1 MFVSYKPTGAVA
13 RANRYAKAAVAT
25 VVAVATAAANAALD
39 TAVATELATAKTD
52 ILEIGAIVF
61 GIAVA
66 IVLYKWF
73 KRAL

>member
-1 MFVSYKPTGAVA
+1 MNKLATRSLVSRHAG
-13 RANRYAKAAVAT
+13 YAKAAVAA
-25 VVAVATAAANAALD
+25 VVLVASAAANAALD
-39 TAVATELATAKTD
+39 AAVQTTLDGAKAD
-52 ILEIGAIVF
+52 VIAIGAIVF

>member
-1 MFVSYKPTGAVA
+1 MFNKIKLMVLSVLAMLFGLMQSAH
-13 RANRYAKAAVAT
+13 
-25 VVAVATAAANAALD
+25 AALD
-39 TAVATELATAKTD
+39 TVVSTELATAKTD
-52 ILEIGAIVF
+52 IITLGGIVF

>member
-1 MFVSYKPTGAVA
+1 MQVTYQENGAVA
-13 RANRYAKAAVAT
+13 RASRFAKAAVAA
-25 VVAVATAAANAALD
+25 VVATATAAANAALD
-39 TAVATELATAKTD
+39 TAVTTEISTAKADVIT
-52 ILEIGAIVF
+52 LGGLVF

>member
-1 MFVSYKPTGAVA
+1 MLKKLSAYIAMAFAFCL
-13 RANRYAKAAVAT
+13 AATQNAY
-25 VVAVATAAANAALD
+25 AALD
-39 TAVATELATAKTD
+39 TDVATELAAAKTD

>member
-1 MFVSYKPTGAVA
+1 MNKFAIVSFRPSVSQ
-13 RANRYAKAAVAT
+13 YAKAAVAA
-25 VVAVATAAANAALD
+25 VVAVGTAAAHAALD
-39 TAVATELATAKTD
+39 AAVSTEIATAKTD
-52 ILEIGAIVF
+52 IITLGGLVF

>member
-1 MFVSYKPTGAVA
+1 MLKKLSGFVV
-13 RANRYAKAAVAT
+13 AAVAMMLGF
-25 VVAVATAAANAALD
+25 AQAAHAALD